1 MLALLNKIGVMTV
14 SQWHAMPEERQSQ
27 LPSDV
32 LFFLRN
38 RVQERMGRERVQ
50 ERMGR
55 ERVQERMERERVQER
70 MERERER
77 EREWSKFLETV
88 KTLAGTEQVE
98 FRELTHHHFNYQG
111 KETVILGE
119 DRMKHIEL
127 VVSDIK
133 AFQEAKQRFLEAKE
147 NHPIY
152 CVVAAPRQGKSLLLD
167 VLCSSIRYTGTFA
180 VSITYNSAT
189 PYTEKDSSLL
199 TCAPRFWARV
209 VYTIANAF
217 GANLGWLSFQNSS
230 FISLLTL
237 NRVLELVNMCLPQ
250 YSNKGIVVAADE
262 FSKVVKGLRSK
273 SELQDDQISLILS
286 SITKPI
292 YSHPCSAL
300 IVSGFVVEDLQ
311 LLMTASSRP
320 LTMLWLN
327 PAVQSTQEQYYP
339 ILEELKKTYP
349 KAGTFPFA
357 LYEWTQ
363 SSHQVYWGFGWKC
376 TKPPAPYSLLTN

>member
-1 MLALLNKIGVMTV
+1 MCCFYCVIGYKKEW
-14 SQWHAMPEERQSQ
+14 SGSGYKKEWSGSGYKKEWSGSGYKKEWSG
-27 LPSDV
+27 SGYKK
-32 LFFLRN
+32 
-38 RVQERMGRERVQ
+38 EWSGSGYKKEWSGSGYKK
-50 ERMGR
+50 EWSGSGYKKEWSGSGYKKEWSGSGYKKEWSG

-70 MERERER
+70 MERE
-77 EREWSKFLETV
+77 WSKFLETV
-88 KTLAGTEQVE
+88 KTLADGTEQVE
-98 FRELTHHHFNYQG
+98 FRKLTHHHHFNYQG
-111 KETVILGE
+111 KDTVILGE

-167 VLCSSIRYTGTFA
+167 VLCSSIRYTGTLA
-180 VSITYNSAT
+180 VSIIYNSST

-217 GANLGWLSFQNSS
+217 GANLGWLPFQNSS

-262 FSKVVKGLRSK
+262 FSEVVKG
-273 SELQDDQISLILS
+273 
-286 SITKPI
+286 
-292 YSHPCSAL
+292 
-300 IVSGFVVEDLQ
+300 FVVKDLQ
-311 LLMTASSRP
+311 LLMTAASSRP
-320 LTMLWLN
+320 LAMLWLN
-327 PAVQSTQEQYYP
+327 PAVQSTREQYYP
-339 ILEELKKTYP
+339 ILEELKKRYP
-349 KAGTFPFA
+349 KAESHNAQSHLPHT
-357 LYEWTQ
+357 LYSPT
-363 SSHQVYWGFGWKC
+363 GPTC
-376 TKPPAPYSLLTN
+376 C